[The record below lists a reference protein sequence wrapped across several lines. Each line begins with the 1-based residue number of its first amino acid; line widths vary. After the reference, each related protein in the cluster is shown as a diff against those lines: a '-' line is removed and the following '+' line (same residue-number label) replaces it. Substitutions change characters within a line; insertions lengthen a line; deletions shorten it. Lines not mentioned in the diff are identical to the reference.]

1 MGKRQH
7 ICLHCSKQFED
18 YCDTT
23 KYCSR
28 ECMNKHK
35 TTCKNVKCPIC
46 NKVFFQ
52 KHNKQIFCSVKCR
65 SISRS
70 DRIECVCENC
80 GKVFNRKRSEVE
92 KNKHHYC
99 SFQCK
104 LDAMKWSVHDINV
117 MKEFYGKIPIK
128 ELALKLDEDKSYKA
142 IKSEAGRLN
151 LTSSF
156 EWSETEIE
164 ILKNNYSSVPMYEL
178 LQMLPDRTLSSILGK
193 ARSYNLKSLYILSRW
208 YTPEQNKYLKDNYL
222 KMTNKELGE
231 ELGKTKEAISQHL
244 AVLGLVRPHEK
255 SKYTDLTEYI
265 RGRLLP
271 WINKIKR
278 ENNYTCSLSGQKDKV
293 ILHHTYGFNLL
304 FEEAIDILSFP
315 IYENIN
321 DYSQE
326 QLDNLYNQ
334 FFELQ
339 EEYASYVCISENVHK
354 QFHSI
359 YGYGD
364 NLPEQWNE
372 FVETYYENVA

>member
-1 MGKRQH
+1 
-7 ICLHCSKQFED
+7 
-18 YCDTT
+18 
-23 KYCSR
+23 
-28 ECMNKHK
+28 
-35 TTCKNVKCPIC
+35 
-46 NKVFFQ
+46 
-52 KHNKQIFCSVKCR
+52 
-65 SISRS
+65 
-70 DRIECVCENC
+70 
-80 GKVFNRKRSEVE
+80 
-92 KNKHHYC
+92 
-99 SFQCK
+99 
-104 LDAMKWSVHDINV
+104 
-117 MKEFYGKIPIK
+117 
-128 ELALKLDEDKSYKA
+128 
-142 IKSEAGRLN
+142 
-151 LTSSF
+151 
-156 EWSETEIE
+156 
-164 ILKNNYSSVPMYEL
+164 MYEL

-222 KMTNKELGE
+222 TMTNKELGE

-255 SKYTDLTEYI
+255 SKYTDLTDYI

-271 WINKIKR
+271 WTNKIKR
-278 ENNYTCSLSGQKDKV
+278 ENNYTCCLTGQKDKV

-339 EEYASYVCISENVHK
+339 EEYDSYVCISENVHK

-372 FVETYYENVA
+372 FVETYYENVVRFCEPYY